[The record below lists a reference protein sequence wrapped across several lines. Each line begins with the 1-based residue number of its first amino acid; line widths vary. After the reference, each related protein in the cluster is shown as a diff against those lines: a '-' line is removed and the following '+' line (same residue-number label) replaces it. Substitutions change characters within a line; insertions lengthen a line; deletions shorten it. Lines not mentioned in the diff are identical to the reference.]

1 MFLWNYLVTK
11 LTGSVVWRDVHL
23 LGNNIFL
30 SIAMW
35 VSMIWSIDT
44 VKNYWKTDRKKSI
57 LFNFAYHNNRFSFI
71 FYRSLYLWICY
82 VFGILFLILKQ
93 KTSKYFVYYFVYW
106 SFLFGT
112 LSSTRVCNF
121 VHEYTMG
128 NDFGLAFDAFIQ
140 LTKREVQ
147 FEIFILYIL
156 PSSFMGFVFSFRIL
170 QIKKILKIFFK
181 IFYFFSSANV
191 ILFQSGSSIVAQ
203 NTNQ

>member
-1 MFLWNYLVTK
+1 
-11 LTGSVVWRDVHL
+11 
-23 LGNNIFL
+23 
-30 SIAMW
+30 
-35 VSMIWSIDT
+35 
-44 VKNYWKTDRKKSI
+44 
-57 LFNFAYHNNRFSFI
+57 
-71 FYRSLYLWICY
+71 
-82 VFGILFLILKQ
+82 
-93 KTSKYFVYYFVYW
+93 
-106 SFLFGT
+106 
-112 LSSTRVCNF
+112 
-121 VHEYTMG
+121 MG

-170 QIKKILKIFFK
+170 QIKKILKNFFK